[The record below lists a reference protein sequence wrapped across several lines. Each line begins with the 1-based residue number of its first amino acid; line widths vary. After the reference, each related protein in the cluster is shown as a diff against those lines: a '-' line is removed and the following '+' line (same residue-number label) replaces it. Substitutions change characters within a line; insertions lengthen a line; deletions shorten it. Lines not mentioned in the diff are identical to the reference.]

1 MPHGVATGQQQ
12 GAKLG
17 WMRMQSHLDAQAVTP
32 HNIHCTGG
40 AVRTSRSLVL
50 GSLCLTTALVV
61 TGCSALSALVNDD
74 SDAEDIAAA
83 ASESLAISQSCDA
96 ITDALEDVSGDLQ
109 DTLTGIQDAATNAVV
124 SELTADQIEQFQK
137 LSTSAGAVASALGS
151 VASQVYSDDLKPAVS
166 NLQTSMEFY
175 TDYFLDLAEQSSDLA
190 AVDTAVSNAETAAT
204 SAATITE
211 ICVGD

>member
-1 MPHGVATGQQQ
+1 M
-12 GAKLG
+12 
-17 WMRMQSHLDAQAVTP
+17 
-32 HNIHCTGG
+32 
-40 AVRTSRSLVL
+40 RTSRSLVL

-109 DTLTGIQDAATNAVV
+109 DTLTGIQDAATNAVL

>member
-1 MPHGVATGQQQ
+1 MFFVVAVNHAESEGSKDT
-12 GAKLG
+12 KTRLG
-17 WMRMQSHLDAQAVTP
+17 FAGLKFGDYGSVEDS
-32 HNIHCTGG
+32 
-40 AVRTSRSLVL
+40 VRER
-50 GSLCLTTALVV
+50 A
-61 TGCSALSALVNDD
+61 
-74 SDAEDIAAA
+74 AEIAAVFA
-83 ASESLAISQSCDA
+83 FSACANQDKVGVILAS
-96 ITDALEDVSGDLQ
+96 
-109 DTLTGIQDAATNAVV
+109 
-124 SELTADQIEQFQK
+124 DQIEQFQK